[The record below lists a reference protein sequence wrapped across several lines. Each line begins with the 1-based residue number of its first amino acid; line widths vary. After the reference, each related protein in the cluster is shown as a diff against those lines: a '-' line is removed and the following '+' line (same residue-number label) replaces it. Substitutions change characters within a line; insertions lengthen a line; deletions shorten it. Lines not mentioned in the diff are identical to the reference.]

1 MQRLNLSRFSG
12 SLSRLSGHRSFST
25 INDNDIYIVGSTR
38 TPIGSFGG
46 AFASVSAPAL
56 GSHVIKASL
65 EQSKIP
71 ADAVDEVY
79 FGNVLAANI
88 GQAPA
93 RQAARAAG
101 LPDKVVCT
109 TINKVCSSGLKSIML
124 GAQTIQCGHA
134 DVVVT
139 GGMESMSNVPYYLP
153 NARFGMKYGNGTTV
167 DGLAYDG
174 LTDPYANAPMG
185 NCGEVCAEEY
195 GISREEQDDYA
206 EQSYTRAIEATKNG
220 VFKNEITP
228 YEIKGRRGTTTVTD
242 DEELAKVNFAKLRS
256 LNTVF
261 KKNGTVTAGNASS
274 ISDGAAGI
282 VIASGRA
289 VKEHGS
295 IPLARI
301 VSYADA
307 EQEPVKF
314 TTTPS
319 IAIQLALN
327 RAKLSVGDIDYFE
340 INEAFSVVA
349 LANAKIMGIDSDK
362 LNVHGGG
369 VSIGHPLGASGAR
382 IMVSLLNILNTN
394 NAKYGVAGICNGGG
408 GASAMVVERL

>member
-1 MQRLNLSRFSG
+1 MRRVSQIASQRVRYFS
-12 SLSRLSGHRSFST
+12 ST
-25 INDNDIYIVGSTR
+25 IKDDGIYIVGATR

-46 AFASVSAPAL
+46 AFAAIQAPAL
-56 GSHVIKASL
+56 GSHVIKAAL
-65 EQSKIP
+65 TQSKIP
-71 ADAVDEVY
+71 ASAVDEVY
-79 FGNVLAANI
+79 FGNVLSSNI

-93 RQAARAAG
+93 RQAAKAAG
-101 LPDKVVCT
+101 LPDSVVCT
-109 TINKVCSSGLKSIML
+109 TINKVCSSGLKSVML

-134 DVVVT
+134 AVVVA

-153 NARFGMKYGNGTTV
+153 NSRFGMKYGNGVTV

-174 LTDPYANAPMG
+174 LTDPYANQPMG
-185 NCGEVCAEEY
+185 NCGEICAEEY
-195 GISREEQDDYA
+195 GISRAEQDDYA
-206 EQSYTRAIEATKNG
+206 EQSYRRAIAATKSG
-220 VFKNEITP
+220 VFKKEITP
-228 YEIKGRRGTTTVTD
+228 FEIKGKKGSIMVSE
-242 DEELAKVNFAKLRS
+242 DERLGEVNFDKLRT

-274 ISDGAAGI
+274 ISDGAATVI
-282 VIASGRA
+282 VVNGAALKKYGCT
-289 VKEHGS
+289 
-295 IPLARI
+295 PLARI

-327 RAKLSVGDIDYFE
+327 RAKLDKNDIDFFE

-349 LANAKIMGIDSDK
+349 LANAKILGLDMER
-362 LNVHGGG
+362 LNVNGGG

-382 IMVSLLNILNTN
+382 ILVTLLNVLHTQGG
-394 NAKYGVAGICNGGG
+394 KYGVAAICNGGG
-408 GASAMVVERL
+408 GASAIVVEKM